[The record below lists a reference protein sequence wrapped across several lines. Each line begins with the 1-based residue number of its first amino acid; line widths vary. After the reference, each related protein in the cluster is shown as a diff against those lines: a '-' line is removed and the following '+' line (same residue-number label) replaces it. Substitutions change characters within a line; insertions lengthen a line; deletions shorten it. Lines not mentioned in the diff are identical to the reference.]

1 MKDKILLFLKGFV
14 FGIANIIPGVS
25 GGTLALTMGI
35 YEDLIS
41 SISNIF
47 KKFKRSMSFLIP
59 FALGAVVS
67 IISLS
72 KVIDFCLD
80 KYKTLAIVFF
90 IGLII
95 GGIPLLFKNINVKK
109 ITIPKALVFLI
120 TFSLILII
128 TFIKS
133 GTTNVTLNNNMI
145 SYLKLFGVGIVS
157 AATMVIPGVSGSFV
171 LMLMGYYQPILK
183 VINNITSFNNVTN
196 NIILLIPLGI
206 GVVVGILL
214 ITKLLEYL
222 FTKYKEITYY
232 GIIGF
237 LFASIITLVLS
248 ISLPSTFIEIVL
260 SLLLLIIGYFL
271 GNKLGDR

>member
-1 MKDKILLFLKGFV
+1 MKDRILLFLKGFV

-47 KKFKRSMSFLIP
+47 KRFKRSMSFLIP

-80 KYKTLAIVFF
+80 KYKTLTIVFF

-171 LMLMGYYQPILK
+171 LMLMGYYQPLLK

-206 GVVVGILL
+206 GVVLGILL

>member
-80 KYKTLAIVFF
+80 KYKTLTIVFF

-171 LMLMGYYQPILK
+171 LMLMGYYQPLLK

-206 GVVVGILL
+206 GVVLGILL

>member
-80 KYKTLAIVFF
+80 KYKTLTIVFF

-95 GGIPLLFKNINVKK
+95 GGIPLLFKNINIKK
-109 ITIPKALVFLI
+109 ITIPKSLVFLI

-128 TFIKS
+128 TYIKS

-157 AATMVIPGVSGSFV
+157 AATMVIPGISGSFV

>member
-1 MKDKILLFLKGFV
+1 MKNKILIFLKGFV

-25 GGTLALTMGI
+25 GGTIALTMGI

-80 KYKTLAIVFF
+80 KYKTLTIVFF

-109 ITIPKALVFLI
+109 ITIPKALVFII

-128 TFIKS
+128 TYIKS

>member
-1 MKDKILLFLKGFV
+1 
-14 FGIANIIPGVS
+14 
-25 GGTLALTMGI
+25 
-35 YEDLIS
+35 
-41 SISNIF
+41 
-47 KKFKRSMSFLIP
+47 
-59 FALGAVVS
+59 
-67 IISLS
+67 
-72 KVIDFCLD
+72 
-80 KYKTLAIVFF
+80 
-90 IGLII
+90 
-95 GGIPLLFKNINVKK
+95 
-109 ITIPKALVFLI
+109 
-120 TFSLILII
+120 
-128 TFIKS
+128 
-133 GTTNVTLNNNMI
+133 
-145 SYLKLFGVGIVS
+145 
-157 AATMVIPGVSGSFV
+157 MVIPGVSGSFV

>member
-1 MKDKILLFLKGFV
+1 MKNKIKLFLKGFV

-47 KKFKRSMSFLIP
+47 KKFKRSMSFLTP
-59 FALGAVVS
+59 FILGAIIS

-72 KVIDFCLD
+72 KLIDICLD
-80 KYKTLAIVFF
+80 KYKTLTIIFF

-95 GGIPLLFKNINVKK
+95 GGIPLLFKNINLKK
-109 ITIPKALVFLI
+109 ITVPKFLVFLL
-120 TFSLILII
+120 TFLFILII
-128 TFIKS
+128 TYLKTGDS
-133 GTTNVTLNNNMI
+133 NVILNNNI
-145 SYLKLFGVGIVS
+145 SSYTKLFGVGLIAS
-157 AATMVIPGVSGSFV
+157 ATMVIPGISGSFV
-171 LMLMGYYQPILK
+171 LMLIGYYQPILK
-183 VINNITSFNNVTN
+183 VINNITSFNNVFN
-196 NIILLIPLGI
+196 NILLLIPLALGI
-206 GVVVGILL
+206 VVGILL

-237 LFASIITLVLS
+237 LIASIITLILS

-260 SLLLLIIGYFL
+260 SLLLLVIGYFL

>member
-80 KYKTLAIVFF
+80 KYKTLTIVFF

-145 SYLKLFGVGIVS
+145 SYLKLFGVGIVA

-237 LFASIITLVLS
+237 LFASIITLVIS

-271 GNKLGDR
+271 GNKIGDR

>member
-80 KYKTLAIVFF
+80 KYKTLTIVFF

-109 ITIPKALVFLI
+109 ITIPKALVFII

-128 TFIKS
+128 TYIKS

-260 SLLLLIIGYFL
+260 SLLLLVIGYFL

>member
-1 MKDKILLFLKGFV
+1 MKNKIKLFLKGFV

-59 FALGAVVS
+59 FILGAIIS

-72 KVIDFCLD
+72 KVIDICLT
-80 KYKTLAIVFF
+80 KYETLTIIFF

-95 GGIPLLFKNINVKK
+95 GGIPLLFKNINIKK
-109 ITIPKALVFLI
+109 ITIPKFLVFLL
-120 TFSLILII
+120 TFLFILII
-128 TFIKS
+128 TYLKTGDSNDI
-133 GTTNVTLNNNMI
+133 LRNNI
-145 SYLKLFGVGIVS
+145 SSYTKLFGVGLIAS
-157 AATMVIPGVSGSFV
+157 ATMVIPGISGSFV
-171 LMLMGYYQPILK
+171 LMLIGYYQPILK
-183 VINNITSFNNVTN
+183 VINNITSLNNVFNN
-196 NIILLIPLGI
+196 ILLLIPLGLGI
-206 GVVVGILL
+206 VVGILL
-214 ITKLLEYL
+214 ITKILEYL

-237 LFASIITLVLS
+237 LIASIITLIIS
-248 ISLPSTFIEIVL
+248 ISLPKTIIEIIL
-260 SLLLLIIGYFL
+260 SIILFIIGYFI
-271 GNKLGDR
+271 GNRLGDE

>member
-1 MKDKILLFLKGFV
+1 MKDRILLFLKGFV

-80 KYKTLAIVFF
+80 KYKTLTIVFF

-120 TFSLILII
+120 TFSIILII
-128 TFIKS
+128 TYIKS

-171 LMLMGYYQPILK
+171 LMLMGYYQPLLK

-206 GVVVGILL
+206 GVVLGILL

>member
-1 MKDKILLFLKGFV
+1 MKDRILLFLKGFV

-80 KYKTLAIVFF
+80 KYKTLTIVFF

-109 ITIPKALVFLI
+109 ITIPKALVFII

-128 TFIKS
+128 TYIKS